1 MARRR
6 SVGSFLRLAPGV
18 LALGVAAV
26 ASAATAPRVV
36 LAGRVDG
43 VTSVGGGVAAL
54 RDGEVL
60 LLDASGRAVGGCLRA
75 SATAGAARRPDRTAR
90 SREEV
95 LGEAGFSDEDV
106 SPEAEDLLDDEG
118 LEPPSRRRPVEA
130 AAGPPRALALAGAG
144 DAVWIGTADG
154 LWRLDARDG
163 ACLPAALG
171 GQEISVIAARG
182 ATVAAYGGATLWR
195 SRDGGLTFDV
205 AAVPTS
211 RVHALAVADDELI
224 FAADEDGV
232 VELDAARGVVARLEG
247 RVDALAAC
255 AGDASEVVALAGD
268 GVHRLDAAGRDV
280 LIGPRPPVRALACGP
295 EGLVAVGLGL
305 WSSPDGS
312 LWREDPGTL
321 GRELSGVAWAA
332 GHAWLAGDNGLETSE
347 PHEDAGAD
355 GLRAPSA
362 PRRRAVAGDRP
373 PPAWA
378 GLLPRIALAFDGW
391 TESTGVA
398 GWRLW
403 VRLTVSLGRR
413 WQRTPTENL
422 EDLR

>member
-6 SVGSFLRLAPGV
+6 SVGSFLLLAAGV
-18 LALGVAAV
+18 PALGGTAR
-26 ASAATAPRVV
+26 ASAASTTRIV
-36 LAGRVDG
+36 LAGRVDAVCAAG
-43 VTSVGGGVAAL
+43 RGVAAL

-60 LLDASGRAVGGCLRA
+60 VLDADGRTVGGCLRA
-75 SATAGAARRPDRTAR
+75 SATAGAARRPDHTAL

-106 SPEAEDLLDDEG
+106 SPEAEDVLDDEG
-118 LEPPSRRRPVEA
+118 LEPPSRRRPVNA
-130 AAGPPRALALAGAG
+130 AAGPPRALAIAGTE

-154 LWRLDARDG
+154 LWRLGVSDG

-171 GQEISVIAARG
+171 GQEISVVAARG
-182 ATVAAYGGATLWR
+182 PTVVAYAGATLWR
-195 SRDGGLTFDV
+195 SRDAGLTFDV

-211 RVHALAVADDELI
+211 RVHALALADDDTI

-232 VELDAARGVVARLEG
+232 VELGARRGVVARLEG

-255 AGDASEVVALAGD
+255 ASDVVALAGD
-268 GVHRLDAAGRDV
+268 GVHRLDGAGGD
-280 LIGPRPPVRALACGP
+280 LLAGPRPPVRAVACAS
-295 EGLVAVGLGL
+295 EGLVAAGLGL
-305 WSSPDGS
+305 WSSADGAG
-312 LWREDPGTL
+312 WRDDPGTL
-321 GRELSGVAWAA
+321 GREFSGVTWAA
-332 GHAWLAGDNGLETSE
+332 GRAWLAGESGLETS
-347 PHEDAGAD
+347 DDFD
-355 GLRAPSA
+355 GDLRAPDPP
-362 PRRRAVAGDRP
+362 PRRRVVEDRH

-378 GLLPRIALAFDGW
+378 GLLPRVAIAFDGW

-413 WQRTPTENL
+413 RWQRTTTENP